1 MSYTYS
7 QVMGLPWQGSS
18 PAPEMGD
25 SSYGYESQRSEAS
38 NTSFYND
45 VPQEYAAKAFQDVN
59 PVLAYGK
66 FSCTKN
72 QIFGT
77 DHLVSL

>member
-1 MSYTYS
+1 MID
-7 QVMGLPWQGSS
+7 LPWQGSS

-45 VPQEYAAKAFQDVN
+45 VPQEYHNSQFVELILPTNFWDN
-59 PVLAYGK
+59 RINSTPVY
-66 FSCTKN
+66 
-72 QIFGT
+72 
-77 DHLVSL
+77 LVSEFYYGSRF